1 MIVIHSTSSS
11 ESWIK
16 VSKYLLEYGTR
27 VGNIIEELNLMVE
40 ITQFKSNNGFDE
52 KFREVFGDDR
62 IDYASS
68 ISFVEPKRK
77 NGELQYNHIKDK
89 WYSTYWGRM
98 IKWGGE
104 YNQIENVIKI
114 LKNGKSVKRCELVI
128 YEPKRD
134 SRNPYSQPCLMML
147 DLKPRDGKLYLTS
160 VLRSNRVSKSGYA
173 DYDSMIKLGKFL
185 SKESGLKLE
194 KVSILA
200 CSSHLGTMDGELKKT
215 KELLLKLD
223 K

>member
-1 MIVIHSTSSS
+1 MIVIHSNSSS
-11 ESWIK
+11 DSWIK
-16 VSKYLLEYGTR
+16 VSKYLLEHGTR
-27 VGNIIEELNLMVE
+27 VGNLIEELNLMVV
-40 ITQFKSNNGFDE
+40 ITQFNSNKGFDE

-62 IDYASS
+62 VDYASS
-68 ISFVEPKRK
+68 VSFVLPIKK
-77 NGELQYNHIKDK
+77 NGILEYNHIKDK

-98 IKWGGE
+98 IKWNGE

-114 LKNGKSVKRCELVI
+114 LSSGKSVKRCELVV

-134 SRNPYSQPCLMML
+134 SRNPYSQPCLMMI
-147 DLKPRDGKLYLTS
+147 DLKPRNGKLYLTS

-173 DYDSMIKLGKFL
+173 DYSSMIQLGKFL
-185 SKESGLKLE
+185 SRESNLKLE

-215 KELLLKLD
+215 KELLSILD

>member
-1 MIVIHSTSSS
+1 MIVIHSNSSS
-11 ESWIK
+11 DSWIK
-16 VSKYLLEYGTR
+16 VSKYLLEHGTR
-27 VGNIIEELNLMVE
+27 VGNLIEELNLMVV
-40 ITQFKSNNGFDE
+40 ITQFNSNKGFDE

-68 ISFVEPKRK
+68 VSFIEPKK
-77 NGELQYNHIKDK
+77 KKGELEYNHIKDK

-98 IKWGGE
+98 IKWNGE

-114 LKNGKSVKRCELVI
+114 LSSGKSVKRCELVV

-134 SRNPYSQPCLMML
+134 SRNPYSQPCLMMI
-147 DLKPRDGKLYLTS
+147 DLKPRNGKLYLTS

-173 DYDSMIKLGKFL
+173 DFDSMIQLGKFL
-185 SKESGLKLE
+185 SRESNLRLE

-215 KELLLKLD
+215 KELLSILD